1 MKKIVSLLLV
11 VICLFSAV
19 SCGEA
24 NEIKEKVLSI
34 TADELLGKLVSANA
48 EGEMYSY
55 SASLLADEL
64 GITEDLY
71 TAGKFFVPVESA
83 GVESVA
89 FFTASSKENASKIKD
104 ALDSYIARVKNVQEK
119 YNAANFEVAKAAVA
133 VKEGLNVY
141 LVMSPSK
148 DALVKIIN
156 DYLK

>member
-1 MKKIVSLLLV
+1 MKKLVSLLLV

-19 SCGEA
+19 SCGGS
-24 NEIKEKVLSI
+24 KEKVLSI
-34 TADELLGKLVSANA
+34 SVDELLEKLVSANA

-71 TAGKFFVPVESA
+71 TAGKFFIPSESA
-83 GVESVA
+83 GVETVA
-89 FFTASSKENASKIKD
+89 FFTASSAENASKIKD

-119 YNAANFEVAKAAVA
+119 YNADNFEVAKAAVA